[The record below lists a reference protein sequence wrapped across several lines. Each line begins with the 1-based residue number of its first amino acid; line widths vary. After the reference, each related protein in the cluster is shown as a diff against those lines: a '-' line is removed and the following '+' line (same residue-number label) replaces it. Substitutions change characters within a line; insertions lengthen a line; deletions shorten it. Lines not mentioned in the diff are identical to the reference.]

1 MKENFFKEE
10 IKEINP
16 ENSLYPSLLKRI
28 ENPPKT
34 IYFRGELFK
43 NENYFSIVG
52 TRRCSDYGKE
62 IAFSFAKELS
72 KAGLTIV
79 SGMARGIDSFSHKGA
94 IEGAGITVA
103 VLATGLDQKSIY
115 PQENLKLA
123 KKILESEGCLISEYP
138 EGIEGAKFRFL
149 ERNRI
154 ISGMSI
160 GVLIVEAKIKSGA
173 LNTAFWAKNQ
183 GKKIFAI
190 PGSIFSQNSKGTH
203 LLIKNNAKLVDSP
216 NDVLKELGISRKE
229 KVAQNFEIKN
239 KEENLI
245 FLALKDGSLPID
257 KIIDKTKLPVNI
269 AARTLGLME
278 MEGRVKNLGGNV
290 YTLNF

>member
-94 IEGAGITVA
+94 IEGTGRTVA